1 MIVDK
6 VLKIERFHIMKKS
19 TVRIFAIILAALMV
33 LSLLPLAYAHAEEIE
48 IPEGTEISGFIW
60 VNGRLQEDGHKYGEV
75 VNEDFLVNP
84 EEPGDC
90 VTGAVYWKSC
100 INVNPYTGE
109 RCGVTAEEDWNQAME
124 RLKTELSQR
133 RANGEQADFEQIF
146 VNAITELD
154 AKYKFSVEPK
164 GHTWVEVD
172 YQPADCEQPGWETY
186 HYCADCGEKSGYLEL
201 APSGH
206 RYVDGV
212 CEICGAED
220 PDLVTPVEIEA
231 SSEDAEPADD
241 VNNVEENKEEN
252 PDVNEEK
259 DEVEAVV
266 PVEGEEDKQ
275 ESVEQAADETR
286 DEAELPTREEI
297 RENMQMTVGE
307 TDPAIVDNFK
317 ESMDDLGLDAETTT
331 ILNVMD
337 VTPLHKDDNTKLS
350 EEELEI
356 VGGIDFVM
364 PIPEDYD
371 PDGAPLEVYHFNEK
385 TGEWE
390 LMEIEVNLEQGVIIV
405 KNAKSFSPFAMI
417 RKGAADP
424 FALNRKR
431 LDTFITAQGNSAAVN
446 SAEPTAAPSTDG
458 ELFISDTETF
468 DAAPCTVT
476 LDPDGGTLTGET
488 SRQTDENGKLTL
500 PTAEECTKDGYAL
513 VAWTKEDESYDPGEE
528 VTFTDNTTLT
538 AQWDKKYTVTFD
550 GSGGTRKEGEA
561 DVSTAE
567 QIILESAFTEAGD
580 EGVALKSNPF
590 TYTDYMFTGW
600 CTDDS
605 NVPTIKDKGTVK
617 KDAFTSQKLALYACW
632 AETATVTFD
641 PNYDT
646 STAHKTQD
654 VPKNVETALDKDVY
668 KRSYYLFDGWY
679 ENKEC
684 TGTALESITTSE
696 DVTLYAKWIGPV
708 YITGSISGTGTAAYV
723 GETLTAKINNAVGI
737 TDLSYQWYWYGKTT
751 AGTGWHAI
759 SGETN
764 ETYAPKSEYN
774 GKRIACR
781 VTKGDAW
788 ALSNYKLVAKGLT
801 SVKWKQDLVDII
813 DRKAITEY
821 ARVGQIE
828 GVTKNMEYSTDGGE
842 TWTAVTTA
850 IEKGTIQLSDEGV
863 MSVLEPGKYLFR
875 IIGTEVKSDS
885 IVVERWFT
893 LRYSSTSETDSS
905 TGSGSTS
912 STSYGTAW
920 MELDGTKMTSATST
934 TNVKYTGKSNMWVVR
949 EGTKDTITLTIRPSS
964 RSYGHWNLN
973 NGSYHNVGEETI
985 VTVTPMEGPEHY
997 KIIFNRSNSSPRT
1010 ADESR
1015 LGLWAALC
1023 VTSLTGAA
1031 MILTRTRKRR
1041 KNEQ

>member
-1 MIVDK
+1 
-6 VLKIERFHIMKKS
+6 MKKS

-33 LSLLPLAYAHAEEIE
+33 LSLLPLAYAHAEEVE
-48 IPEGTEISGFIW
+48 ITEGTEIPGFIW
-60 VNGRLQEDGHKYGEV
+60 VNGQLQEDGHKYGEV

-90 VTGAVYWKSC
+90 VTPAVYWKSC

-146 VNAITELD
+146 VNAIADLD
-154 AKYKFSVEPK
+154 AKYKFSAEPK
-164 GHTWVEVD
+164 GHTWEEVEH
-172 YQPADCEQPGWETY
+172 QPATCEQAGWDFY
-186 HYCADCGEKSGYLEL
+186 RRCIDCGETSGYIELE
-201 APSGH
+201 PTGH
-206 RYVDGV
+206 RFVDGV

-275 ESVEQAADETR
+275 ESVEQAADETM
-286 DEAELPTREEI
+286 DEPEEANDEQTNGEAEETNDEQSNGEAEEKSNEVETYTGEVTVEQTAATEDVVDSFVDAAYDYLGLTQENTAGVSVQNVTPYKEDGTELSDEEI
-297 RENMQMTVGE
+297 PEEGITFE
-307 TDPAIVDNFK
+307 
-317 ESMDDLGLDAETTT
+317 MD
-331 ILNVMD
+331 
-337 VTPLHKDDNTKLS
+337 
-350 EEELEI
+350 
-356 VGGIDFVM
+356 
-364 PIPEDYD
+364 IPENFD
-371 PDGAPLEVYHFNEK
+371 PENQDIEIYHRNK
-385 TGEWE
+385 NGEWE
-390 LMEIEVNLEQGVIIV
+390 KMEIVEINIEDNKIIV
-405 KNAKSFSPFAMI
+405 RKVRSFSPFA
-417 RKGAADP
+417 
-424 FALNRKR
+424 LVVKR
-431 LDTFITAQGNSAAVN
+431 LDDEQIAFVARPANNAENDFIV
-446 SAEPTAAPSTDG
+446 
-458 ELFISDTETF
+458 SDTETF

-488 SRQTDENGKLTL
+488 SRQTDESGKLTL
-500 PTAEECTKDGYAL
+500 PTAEECTKDDYAL
-513 VAWTKEDESYDPGEE
+513 VAWTKEGKSYDPGEE

-567 QIILESAFTEAGD
+567 QIILESEFTEAGD
-580 EGVALKSNPF
+580 EGVALDPNPF

-605 NVPTIKDKGTVK
+605 NVPTIEDKGTVK
-617 KDAFTSQKLALYACW
+617 ADAFTSQKLALYACW
-632 AETATVTFD
+632 GEKATVTFD

-646 STAHKTQD
+646 SIAHKTQD
-654 VPKNVETALDKDVY
+654 VPKNVETALNKDVY
-668 KRSYYLFDGWY
+668 TRSHYLFAGWY
-679 ENKEC
+679 DNEEC

-708 YITGSISGTGTAAYV
+708 YITGDVSGTGTDAYV

-737 TDLSYQWYWYGKTT
+737 TDISYQWFWYGKTA
-751 AGTGWHAI
+751 AGTGWHKI
-759 SGETN
+759 SGEN
-764 ETYAPKSEYN
+764 KETYKPTSDYI

-781 VTKGDAW
+781 VTMGDVW
-788 ALSNYKLVAKGLT
+788 ALSSYKLVAKGLT
-801 SVKWKQDLVDII
+801 SVKWKQDIVDII
-813 DRKAITEY
+813 DGEAITKY
-821 ARVGQIE
+821 AKPGQIQ
-828 GVTKNMEYSTDGGE
+828 GVTKNMEYSTDEGK
-842 TWTAVTTA
+842 TWTEVTTA
-850 IEKGTIQLSDEGV
+850 IEKGEIQLSDEGV
-863 MSVLEPGKYLFR
+863 MSVLEPGKYMFR
-875 IIGTEVKSDS
+875 IVKTEVKSDP
-885 IVVERWFT
+885 IAVERWFT

-912 STSYGTAW
+912 SKSYGTAW
-920 MELDGTKMTSATST
+920 MELDGTKMTSKTST
-934 TNVKYTGKSNMWVVR
+934 TNVKYAGVSNMWLVR
-949 EGTKDTITLTIRPSS
+949 EGTEDTITLTIRPSAG
-964 RSYGHWNLN
+964 SYGHWNLN
-973 NGSYHNVGEETI
+973 NGSYVNVGEETI

>member
-1 MIVDK
+1 
-6 VLKIERFHIMKKS
+6 MKKS

-48 IPEGTEISGFIW
+48 IPVGSEIPGFIW
-60 VNGRLQEDGHKYGEV
+60 VNGVLQEDGHKYGEV
-75 VNEDFLVNP
+75 ENEDFLVNP

-146 VNAITELD
+146 VNAIAELD
-154 AKYKFSVEPK
+154 AKYKFTGEAK

-172 YQPADCEQPGWETY
+172 YQPATCEQAGWETY

-231 SSEDAEPADD
+231 SSEDTEPADD
-241 VNNVEENKEEN
+241 VNELEENKEEN

-275 ESVEQAADETR
+275 ESVEQAADETE
-286 DEAELPTREEI
+286 DEAEETNEEQPKDEGEEQTSEVETYTGEVTVEQTAATEDVVDSFVDAAYDYLGLTQGNTAGVSVQNVTPYKEDGTELSDEEI
-297 RENMQMTVGE
+297 PEEGITFE
-307 TDPAIVDNFK
+307 
-317 ESMDDLGLDAETTT
+317 MD
-331 ILNVMD
+331 
-337 VTPLHKDDNTKLS
+337 
-350 EEELEI
+350 
-356 VGGIDFVM
+356 
-364 PIPEDYD
+364 IPENFD
-371 PDGAPLEVYHFNEK
+371 PENQDIEIYHRNK
-385 TGEWE
+385 NGEWE
-390 LMEIEVNLEQGVIIV
+390 KMEIVEINIEDNKIIV
-405 KNAKSFSPFAMI
+405 RKVRSFSPFA
-417 RKGAADP
+417 
-424 FALNRKR
+424 LVVKR
-431 LDTFITAQGNSAAVN
+431 LDEQIAFVARPANN
-446 SAEPTAAPSTDG
+446 TDNG
-458 ELFISDTETF
+458 LIAGDTETF

-580 EGVALKSNPF
+580 EGVALDPNPF

-605 NVPTIKDKGTVK
+605 NVPTINDKGTVK
-617 KDAFTSQKLALYACW
+617 ADAFTSQKLALYACW

-708 YITGSISGTGTAAYV
+708 YISGSVSSTGADAYV
-723 GETLTAKINNAVGI
+723 GETLTAKINHAAGI
-737 TDLSYQWYWYGKTT
+737 TDISYQWYVIDSPTSKTTNKIVGATGKTYVPTGKT
-751 AGTGWHAI
+751 AGKYI
-759 SGETN
+759 
-764 ETYAPKSEYN
+764 YCK
-774 GKRIACR
+774 
-781 VTKGDAW
+781 VTMGDAS
-788 ALSNYKLVAKGLT
+788 ARSYLKLVKLN
-801 SVKWKQDLVDII
+801 VKWKQDLVDII

-821 ARVGQIE
+821 ARVGQIQ
-828 GVTKNMEYSTDGGE
+828 GVTKNMEYSTDEGK

-875 IIGTEVKSDS
+875 IIGTEVKSDP
-885 IVVERWFT
+885 IAVERWFT

-905 TGSGSTS
+905 TASGSTS

-920 MELDGTKMTSATST
+920 MELNGTKMTSATST
-934 TNVKYTGKSNMWVVR
+934 TNVKYAGVSNMWLVR
-949 EGTKDTITLTIRPSS
+949 EGTEDTITLTIRPSAG
-964 RSYGHWNLN
+964 SYGHWNLN
-973 NGSYHNVGEETI
+973 NGSYVNVGEETI